1 MKIEII
7 TPDKKVFEGDI
18 KSVRVPGKKG
28 SFQVL
33 KDHAPIISTLE
44 DGTVIIVD
52 QENKEV
58 RYEIFKI
65 ICSDYPAGNNVL
77 LLQHST
83 YYWEISTSSDII
95 IGSKCI
101 EFSGIQ

>member
-7 TPDKKVFEGDI
+7 TPDRKIYEGEI

-44 DGTVIIVD
+44 YGPVRIIDNDNKPVNFIIDSGVI
-52 QENKEV
+52 EV
-58 RYEIFKI
+58 KTNRI
-65 ICSDYPAGNNVL
+65 IL
-77 LLQHST
+77 LAESV
-83 YYWEISTSSDII
+83 
-95 IGSKCI
+95 K
-101 EFSGIQ
+101 

>member
-7 TPDKKVFEGDI
+7 TPDRKVYEGDI

-44 DGTVIIVD
+44 NGPVIIVD
-52 QENKEV
+52 QDNKEILFDIDGGV
-58 RYEIFKI
+58 IEVKTNKI
-65 ICSDYPAGNNVL
+65 IL
-77 LLQHST
+77 LAESV
-83 YYWEISTSSDII
+83 
-95 IGSKCI
+95 K
-101 EFSGIQ
+101 

>member
-7 TPDKKVFEGDI
+7 TPDSKVFEGDI

-44 DGTVIIVD
+44 NGPVIFVD
-52 QENKEV
+52 MEGKETT
-58 RYEIFKI
+58 YEINGGVIEVKMNKI
-65 ICSDYPAGNNVL
+65 IL
-77 LLQHST
+77 LAESV
-83 YYWEISTSSDII
+83 
-95 IGSKCI
+95 K
-101 EFSGIQ
+101 

>member
-18 KSVRVPGKKG
+18 KSIRVPGKLG

-44 DGTVIIVD
+44 NGPVIIVD
-52 QENKEV
+52 QNGTETRFEINGGVIEV
-58 RYEIFKI
+58 KQNKI
-65 ICSDYPAGNNVL
+65 IL
-77 LLQHST
+77 LAESV
-83 YYWEISTSSDII
+83 
-95 IGSKCI
+95 K
-101 EFSGIQ
+101 

>member
-7 TPDKKVFEGDI
+7 TPDRKIYEGEI

-44 DGTVIIVD
+44 TGSVIIID
-52 QENKEV
+52 QANIETVFEINGGVIEV
-58 RYEIFKI
+58 KANKI
-65 ICSDYPAGNNVL
+65 IL
-77 LLQHST
+77 LAESV
-83 YYWEISTSSDII
+83 
-95 IGSKCI
+95 K
-101 EFSGIQ
+101 

>member
-44 DGTVIIVD
+44 NGPVIMVD
-52 QENKEV
+52 QSGNETRYEVNGGVIEV
-58 RYEIFKI
+58 RTNKI
-65 ICSDYPAGNNVL
+65 IL
-77 LLQHST
+77 LVES
-83 YYWEISTSSDII
+83 
-95 IGSKCI
+95 
-101 EFSGIQ
+101 IQETT